1 MFEYNV
7 DGVDDTR
14 DPTQDRQTDVD
25 EEISTTSS
33 LKEDSKRGK
42 NEGED
47 ELANIRGSERH
58 FELVDGMNQ

>member
-1 MFEYNV
+1 
-7 DGVDDTR
+7 VDDTR

-47 ELANIRGSERH
+47 ELANITRSKI
-58 FELVDGMNQ
+58 DQ